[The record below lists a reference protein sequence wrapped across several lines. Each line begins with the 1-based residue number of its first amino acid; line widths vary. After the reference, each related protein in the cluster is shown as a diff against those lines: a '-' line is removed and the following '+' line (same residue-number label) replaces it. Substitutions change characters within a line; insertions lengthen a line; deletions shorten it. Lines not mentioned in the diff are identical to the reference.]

1 MINKLNKYDAQIKTN
16 LFLTLN
22 LFFQG
27 IPTTLR
33 YKDVVSQAI
42 RNINLTRIE
51 DFIQTFSDFHN
62 RYLNDTNGVESEK
75 YLLGQVNAS
84 IQGYP
89 GSISVIEFEH
99 SDWLQNS
106 IIVRIDGADPT
117 LRSEL
122 VILGAHQDSINT
134 NGATLRAPG
143 TKSFFRVK
151 FYKDEICCKRES
163 CFL

>member
-1 MINKLNKYDAQIKTN
+1 M
-16 LFLTLN
+16 
-22 LFFQG
+22 QG

-62 RYLNDTNGVESEK
+62 RYLNGTTGVESQK
-75 YLLGQVNAS
+75 YLLSQVNAS

-143 TKSFFRVK
+143 TKKTLAFSNKIIKMKCLVK
-151 FYKDEICCKRES
+151 WKAS
-163 CFL
+163 CEQVLMTMLADASLF